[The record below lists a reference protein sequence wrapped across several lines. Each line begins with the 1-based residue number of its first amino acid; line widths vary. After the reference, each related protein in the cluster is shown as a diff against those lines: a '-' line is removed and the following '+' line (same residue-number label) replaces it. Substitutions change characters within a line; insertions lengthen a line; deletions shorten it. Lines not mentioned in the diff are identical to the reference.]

1 MRRIR
6 RLFTSLQRCCVVI
19 TSPCACKSER
29 DTDFPQTRNRG
40 KASWNVRELKRL
52 AGKCGFTNCNEMIF
66 HAIVSF
72 AGFARSRLSG
82 NYNRLTS
89 LFKKQWT
96 LQSPKKI
103 TQKDVRHFGGN
114 PHGES
119 SSSGVNQVK
128 RDNVW
133 SHCHSVGRL
142 HRRKRCFRRW
152 LNNYTPE
159 KCKYKDSECFNCHLR
174 GHSRS
179 VAMQNHHQ
187 KKWRANN
194 MYTTRNKIQKLDC
207 KRTWEMN
214 FLSPF
219 LPWKRVRS

>member
-1 MRRIR
+1 MWIHQRAINDILRDRFICGLR
-6 RLFTSLQRCCVVI
+6 AEQIEQKLLSANFTFQEAV
-19 TSPCACKSER
+19 
-29 DTDFPQTRNRG
+29 
-40 KASWNVRELKRL
+40 
-52 AGKCGFTNCNEMIF
+52 
-66 HAIVSF
+66 HAAI
-72 AGFARSRLSG
+72 A
-82 NYNRLTS
+82 
-89 LFKKQWT
+89 Q
-96 LQSPKKI
+96 KI
-103 TQKDVRHFGGN
+103 AQKDVRHFGGN

-133 SHCHSVGRL
+133 SHGHSVGRR

-187 KKWRANN
+187 KRWRANN
-194 MYTTRNKIQKLDC
+194 MYITRNKIQKLDC

>member
-1 MRRIR
+1 MD
-6 RLFTSLQRCCVVI
+6 
-19 TSPCACKSER
+19 A
-29 DTDFPQTRNRG
+29 
-40 KASWNVRELKRL
+40 
-52 AGKCGFTNCNEMIF
+52 
-66 HAIVSF
+66 AI
-72 AGFARSRLSG
+72 A
-82 NYNRLTS
+82 
-89 LFKKQWT
+89 Q
-96 LQSPKKI
+96 KI

-133 SHCHSVGRL
+133 SHGHSVGRR

-152 LNNYTPE
+152 LNNHTSE

-179 VAMQNHHQ
+179 VAMQNHYQ
-187 KKWRANN
+187 KRWRANN
-194 MYTTRNKIQKLDC
+194 MNITRNKIQKLDC

-219 LPWKRVRS
+219 LPWNRIRS